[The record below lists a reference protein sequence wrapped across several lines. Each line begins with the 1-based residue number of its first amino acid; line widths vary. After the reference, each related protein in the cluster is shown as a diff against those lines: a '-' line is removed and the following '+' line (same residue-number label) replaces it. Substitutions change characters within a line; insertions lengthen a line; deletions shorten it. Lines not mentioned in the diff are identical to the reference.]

1 MQSYF
6 SHDSNARNSEKM
18 LKLRMELGAEGY
30 GIYFMLLERLRDES
44 DYMSLKDYNMLAFDL
59 RVDSSVIKK
68 VVEDFDLFIL
78 TKDSKKF
85 YSESFLRRMEMKDAK
100 SQKKSQAGKMGAK
113 ARWDKEKAVSKDSIN
128 EDDKWQ
134 PHSSAIAVPTKKM
147 ASKVKESK
155 VNKSKEKESKKSTQ
169 KLDVISEYTSNE
181 NLRNTI
187 LAFKD
192 MRKTIKKPLT
202 DHALKLLLNKL
213 DKLEDSD
220 SGKIAVLEQSI
231 MNSWQGVFELKGQA
245 KQEVVRER
253 ERKEGVQVGVIQ
265 KI

>member
-44 DYMSLKDYNMLAFDL
+44 DYMSIKDYNMLAFDL

-78 TKDSKKF
+78 TKDGKKF
-85 YSESFLRRMEMKDAK
+85 YSESFLRRMEIKDAK

-113 ARWDKEKAVSKDSIN
+113 ARWDKEKAASKDNDN
-128 EDDKWQ
+128 EEDKWQ
-134 PHSSAIAVPTKKM
+134 SHTQ
-147 ASKVKESK
+147 SKVKESK
-155 VNKSKEKESKKSTQ
+155 VNKSKEKESKKNAQ
-169 KLDVISEYTSNE
+169 KTDVISEYTSNE
-181 NLRNTI
+181 NLRKTI

-220 SGKIAVLEQSI
+220 AGKIAVLEQSI

-245 KQEVVRER
+245 KQEVVREV